1 MKQYEN
7 TRVEVQ
13 GHTDSRGSAAY
24 NESLSQRRAAAVAA
38 VLVREHGVNP
48 ANVTARGY
56 GEANPIASNDTEEGR
71 AANRR
76 VVGQVS
82 AKVER
87 LEQR

>member
-13 GHTDSRGSAAY
+13 GHTDSRASESY
-24 NESLSQRRAAAVAA
+24 NRALSQRRAAAVAA

-56 GEANPIASNDTEEGR
+56 GESSPIASNDTSEGR

-82 AKVER
+82 ANIEK
-87 LEQR
+87 LQQR